1 MGGWGADRSLAAL
14 ARSYAHAF
22 FEADDARRRLFEF
35 LQRDFELMTEQLS
48 GLTEQPLPELRAARQ
63 ELVYKTAALR
73 QFLENIVQSHPDEG
87 ETDDPGSTTDWHAL
101 LR

>member
-1 MGGWGADRSLAAL
+1 
-14 ARSYAHAF
+14 
-22 FEADDARRRLFEF
+22 
-35 LQRDFELMTEQLS
+35 MTEQLS
-48 GLTEQPLPELRAARQ
+48 GLTEQPLPELRAARL